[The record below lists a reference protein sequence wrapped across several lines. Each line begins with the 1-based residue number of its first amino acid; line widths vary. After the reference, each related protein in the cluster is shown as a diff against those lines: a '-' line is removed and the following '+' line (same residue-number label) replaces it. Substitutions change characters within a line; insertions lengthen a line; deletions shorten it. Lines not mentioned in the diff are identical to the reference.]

1 MKKLL
6 AVILAIVMMFSMTSV
21 SFANEAS
28 TVVEPENTIDNYV
41 DYLEAKLNDA
51 ETNIFVKMLVKI
63 VLVFIHFGFIK
74 PEDFQ
79 DWFENTAPEDKEE
92 NTTDNTTNK
101 PDTSDEWED
110 GTELELYYPQSL
122 PYTERGVTFTDIK
135 VTKERCNELIGYIV
149 YTYKYTVTIKGSST
163 YSEQACADFS
173 VHLEDAD
180 YYSNSLNPLCYFDKN
195 GDFVFT
201 DTLFSRDDADRFALA
216 DFWVMAGYAP

>member
-6 AVILAIVMMFSMTSV
+6 AMFLAIVMIFSMSSV
-21 SFANEAS
+21 SFANETA
-28 TVVEPENTIDNYV
+28 TVEETNTIDNYV
-41 DYLEAKLNDA
+41 DYLEDKLEDT

-74 PEDFQ
+74 PEDFE
-79 DWFENTAPEDKEE
+79 DWFENT
-92 NTTDNTTNK
+92 N
-101 PDTSDEWED
+101 SDWED

-135 VTKERCNELIGYIV
+135 VTKEHCNELIGYKE
-149 YTYKYTVTIKGSST
+149 YTYKYTVTIKGSSI

-173 VHLEDAD
+173 VYLEDAS
-180 YYSNSLNPLCYFDKN
+180 YYKNSLDPLCYFDKN

-201 DTLFSRDDADRFALA
+201 KTLFSRDDADRFALT
-216 DFWVMAGYAP
+216 DFWVQTNDAP